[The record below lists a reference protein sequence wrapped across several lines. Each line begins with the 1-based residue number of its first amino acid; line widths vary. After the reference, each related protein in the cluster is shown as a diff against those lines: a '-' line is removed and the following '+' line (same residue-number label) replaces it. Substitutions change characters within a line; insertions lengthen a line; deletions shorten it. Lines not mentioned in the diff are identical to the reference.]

1 MNATFPWV
9 CRRDSRSLPARV
21 LGVFLVLALAL
32 VAASPASAQAAED
45 DLPGRVGR
53 IADFAGQLYFS
64 PPDRPAEWA
73 SIGINYP
80 VTTGDNL
87 WISGDGR
94 AEVDYGGGQFR
105 LAGDTNVH
113 VSRLDDRQ
121 FALFVAQGRV
131 VVRVRYLEPGET
143 ATVDTPNTQVQ
154 LTRTGLYRIDV
165 GADRQETTATVR
177 EGEALVALAQGAQQ
191 VLPGQRA
198 TVRGVDATAAYVVQ
212 GVGIDGFDAWSAD
225 RDRYYERSRAS
236 AYVSRQM
243 VGWAELDQYG
253 SWQTYPEYGPVWFPT
268 TVAVGWAPYS
278 DGYWTSVGGWGWTW
292 VDYAPWGY
300 APSHYG
306 RWVSFSGR
314 WGWCPGG
321 YVARPL
327 WAPALVGWYGGAAW
341 GFSLSFGAPVYGWV
355 PLGWRDPVRPWWG
368 GGSCGERCWTHY
380 NRPYGVRQGDE
391 RHGHPVRY
399 SNLAVPGALTAVA
412 GATLQDARPVPR
424 NRVNVP
430 PTALAEAPA
439 MTDAP
444 ALKPAL
450 PPAARPGGR
459 VPQPAGALY
468 PATKPALI
476 AVPPARAPVGGAAD
490 VAPPRPA
497 RRPDGPGAPGAP
509 DRPRDTGD
517 RHAGPPPV
525 ATPAAPATGAA
536 PPAPGRSRERAAA
549 PAPTLPAVAAPE
561 PPPAAPASRDRDR
574 SRAPEVTP
582 GSSPA
587 EPPPTRGRARE
598 RDAVPGA
605 AGGPSPGTAPAAP
618 AGRSPAPAAPAA
630 PAPSISPTSPPASAP
645 SALPAPVPPPAPRHD
660 AAPGRPAPATDRHAP
675 VAPPARGEP
684 RPAVSQPTPIAV
696 PPPAAAPPAAPAR
709 SHAPQA
715 VAPAA
720 PAAPHV
726 DRGIPMPRTVAP
738 VPSGGLPA
746 AVPSPPPTQGA
757 PAAAPAPAR
766 HAPAAA
772 PQPADRAARGEHG
785 RGGNAAAPKDAP
797 PSTAS
802 GGAAG
807 SGPPPK

>member
-1 MNATFPWV
+1 MNASYPWV
-9 CRRDSRSLPARV
+9 FRRDSRSLPARV
-21 LGVFLVLALAL
+21 LGVFLMLALAL
-32 VAASPASAQAAED
+32 VAASPAPAQTPED

-53 IADFAGQLYFS
+53 IADFGGQLYFS

-80 VTTGDNL
+80 ITTGDNL
-87 WISGDGR
+87 WLSGDGR

-121 FALFVAQGRV
+121 LALFVAQGRV
-131 VVRVRYLEPGET
+131 IVRVRYLDPGEM

-154 LTRTGLYRIDV
+154 LTRPGLYRIDV

-198 TVRGVDATAAYVVQ
+198 TVQGPDATAAYVVQ
-212 GVGIDGFDAWSAD
+212 GAGIDGFDAWSAD
-225 RDRYYERSRAS
+225 RDRHYERSRSS

-253 SWQTYPEYGPVWFPT
+253 SWQTYPEYGAVWFPT

-327 WAPALVGWYGGAAW
+327 WAPALVGWYGGAGW
-341 GFSLSFGAPVYGWV
+341 GLSASFGGPVYGWV

-368 GGSCGERCWTHY
+368 GGRCGERCWTHY
-380 NRPYGVRQGDE
+380 NRPYGVNRGDE
-391 RHGHPVRY
+391 HRGGPIRY
-399 SNLAVPGALTAVA
+399 SNFAVPGALTAVT

-430 PTALAEAPA
+430 PNALAEAPA
-439 MTDAP
+439 LADAP
-444 ALKPAL
+444 GLKPAL

-459 VPQPAGALY
+459 VPEPAGALI
-468 PATKPALI
+468 PPNKPGRVP
-476 AVPPARAPVGGAAD
+476 VPPARPPVAGVVPGVD
-490 VAPPRPA
+490 APPPSG
-497 RRPDGPGAPGAP
+497 RRPDGAGTPGVPEK
-509 DRPRDTGD
+509 PRDKGGD
-517 RHAGPPPV
+517 RTAPRSVESPS
-525 ATPAAPATGAA
+525 APAGAA
-536 PPAPGRSRERAAA
+536 FPSGPGRSREPAAA
-549 PAPTLPAVAAPE
+549 PAPPAVATPE
-561 PPPAAPASRDRDR
+561 PAPPPTAPAPRDR
-574 SRAPEVTP
+574 SRPPEVTP
-582 GSSPA
+582 GPSPA
-587 EPPPTRGRARE
+587 AAPPTRGRSRE
-598 RDAVPGA
+598 AQAVPGA
-605 AGGPSPGTAPAAP
+605 VGGPSPGNVPAAP

-630 PAPSISPTSPPASAP
+630 PGPSISPSAPASAP
-645 SALPAPVPPPAPRHD
+645 SALPAPVPTPAPRHD
-660 AAPGRPAPATDRHAP
+660 AVPGKSAPTTDRHAP
-675 VAPPARGEP
+675 VAPPTRSDP
-684 RPAVSQPTPIAV
+684 RPAVPQPAHIAV
-696 PPPAAAPPAAPAR
+696 PPPAAAPPAALPR
-709 SHAPQA
+709 SNAPQA

-720 PAAPHV
+720 PPAPHV

-746 AVPSPPPTQGA
+746 AVPPPAPTQGA
-757 PAAAPAPAR
+757 PAAVPPPAR
-766 HAPAAA
+766 HAPAPA

-797 PSTAS
+797 PSATS
-802 GGAAG
+802 GGAPG